1 MAVKAPTIDI
11 TYSTLN
17 RYVFNSKN
25 PSDERFDVVP
35 AGHFERGRTWDAE
48 GHYLVKYKKGDEKE
62 KIYTVQFASNA
73 WIFTNMQTRHE
84 TKVQD
89 PNGLTKPTSIS
100 YAYTVIGA
108 LAHWGVP
115 LLLAYAGKQ
124 ISNSRHFSM
133 CSMLDRKISL
143 PIIGAISL
151 LFAIFYTAVIRQRA
165 AYHHAENIVRIFRN
179 KFNSNYSIEKKWEFP
194 MDQFEISHPFLESN
208 AFDPPE
214 NP

>member
-17 RYVFNSKN
+17 RYVFNPKN
-25 PSDERFDVVP
+25 PSNERFDVVP

-48 GHYLVKYKKGDEKE
+48 GQYLVKYKKGDEKE
-62 KIYTVQFASNA
+62 KIYSVKYASNT
-73 WIFTNMQTRHE
+73 WVFTNMQTHNE
-84 TKVQD
+84 TKVHD
-89 PNGLTKPTSIS
+89 PKGLTKPLSIS

-108 LAHWGVP
+108 LANWGVP

-124 ISNSRHFSM
+124 ISNSRH

-143 PIIGAISL
+143 PIVGAVSL
-151 LFAIFYTAVIRQRA
+151 LFAIFYTGVVRQRA
-165 AYHHAENIVRIFRN
+165 ARHLAENIVRIFRN

-194 MDQFEISHPFLESN
+194 GMDQFEISHPFLESN

-214 NP
+214 ATQ